1 MRSWLKWALLAVAFV
16 QFSVVALPPG
26 NADLISVQSL
36 SFDLRRGDSSLLYPG
51 RNFERNDEWVAH
63 HTGNLERLR
72 AKGEPNWCFYP
83 PLLPLVLAP
92 LAGADPEVW
101 RTVWGIIQL
110 ALVVFFAL
118 LIERL
123 LKAAGART
131 DLVLLFALVLG
142 SYPVARSLHLGQTS
156 LLIALLVWGGVR
168 AARRGRTEAQVLLMG
183 VAAFVKPF
191 LLVVAAP
198 DAFRRRAGTALGV
211 VAVAALLLVFSLF
224 FVGTTAHVEYWHLLS
239 TLTSSQTAYYGNQS
253 LMAGIMR
260 AFSSLPVLDYG
271 FQPDESLAMLARLV
285 ALLVLIVTLV
295 IQRRASRADSIALV
309 GLWLSAALL
318 ALPISWEH
326 HLLLLL
332 PVLALLWSREFA
344 VKWERVLL
352 IATTALLEIC
362 YLPLYAESAWGR
374 LAASL
379 PLIGNLMLF
388 VLIARYVLR
397 SQTPPSVEALA

>member
-1 MRSWLKWALLAVAFV
+1 VKSWLKWALFAAALV
-16 QFSVVALPPG
+16 QFAVLALPPG
-26 NADLISVQSL
+26 DADLISVQSL
-36 SFDLRRGDSSLLYPG
+36 ALDLRRGDSSLLYPG

-63 HTGNLERLR
+63 HTGNLAKLR

-92 LAGADPEVW
+92 LAGADPEAW
-101 RTVWGIIQL
+101 RIVWGIVQL
-110 ALVVFFAL
+110 ALVVAFAL

-131 DLVLLFALVLG
+131 DRVLLFALVLG

-156 LLIALLVWGGVR
+156 LLTALLVWGGVY
-168 AARRGRTEAQVLLMG
+168 AARCGRLETQAALMG

-191 LLVVAAP
+191 LLLAAVP
-198 DAFRRRAGTALGV
+198 DVFRRRTGTALGV
-211 VAVAALLLVFSLF
+211 VAVAAILLAVSLF
-224 FVGTTAHVEYWHLLS
+224 FVGVAAHVEYWHLLS
-239 TLTSSQTAYYGNQS
+239 TLASSQTAYYGNQS

-260 AFSSLPVLDYG
+260 AFSGLRVLDYG
-271 FQPDESLAMLARLV
+271 FQPDGSLALLARLL
-285 ALLVLIVTLV
+285 ALIVLIAAFV
-295 IQRRASRADSIALV
+295 IQRRAVNADSIAQV

-326 HLLLLL
+326 HLLFLL
-332 PVLALLWSREFA
+332 PAVAFLWSRA
-344 VKWERVLL
+344 PAKAERVLL
-352 IATTALLEIC
+352 LMATALLEVC
-362 YLPLYAESAWGR
+362 YLPLYAESAAGR

-388 VLIARYVLR
+388 VLIARYLLR
-397 SQTPPSVEALA
+397 PNASPSVEAMA

>member
-1 MRSWLKWALLAVAFV
+1 VRSWLKWVLLTAALV
-16 QFSVVALPPG
+16 QFAVVALPPG

-36 SFDLRRGDSSLLYPG
+36 SLDLRRGDSSLLYPG
-51 RNFERNDEWVAH
+51 RGFERNDEWVAH
-63 HTGNLERLR
+63 HTGNLAKLR

-83 PLLPLVLAP
+83 PLLPFVLAP

-110 ALVVFFAL
+110 LLAVAFAL

-123 LKAAGART
+123 LKAAGAQPDR
-131 DLVLLFALVLG
+131 VLLFALVLG
-142 SYPVARSLHLGQTS
+142 SYPVARSLQLGQTS
-156 LLIALLVWGGVR
+156 LLTALLVWSGVH
-168 AARRGRTEAQVLLMG
+168 AARRGRPEAQILLMG

-191 LLVVAAP
+191 LLLAAVP
-198 DAFRRRAGTALGV
+198 DVFRRRTGTALGV
-211 VAVAALLLVFSLF
+211 VAVVALLLALSLF
-224 FVGTTAHVEYWHLLS
+224 LVGIAAHVEYWHLLS

-260 AFSSLPVLDYG
+260 AFSSLSVLDYG

-285 ALLVLIVTLV
+285 ALLVLIAALV
-295 IQRRASRADSIALV
+295 IQRRAVSADSIAQV

-318 ALPISWEH
+318 ALPVSWEH

-332 PVLALLWSREFA
+332 PVLALLWNREFA

-352 IATTALLEIC
+352 IVTTALLEVC
-362 YLPLYAESAWGR
+362 WLPLYGESAGGR
-374 LAASL
+374 LSASL
-379 PLIGNLMLF
+379 PLIGNLVLF
-388 VLIARYVLR
+388 ILIARYLLR
-397 SQTPPSVEALA
+397 PQKSLSVEAVA

>member
-1 MRSWLKWALLAVAFV
+1 VRSWLKWVLLTAALV
-16 QFSVVALPPG
+16 QFAVVALPPG

-36 SFDLRRGDSSLLYPG
+36 SLDLRRGDTSLLYPG

-83 PLLPLVLAP
+83 PLLPFLLAP

-110 ALVVFFAL
+110 LLAVAFAL

-123 LKAAGART
+123 LKAAGAQPDR
-131 DLVLLFALVLG
+131 VLLFALVLG
-142 SYPVARSLHLGQTS
+142 SYPVARSLQLGQTS
-156 LLIALLVWGGVR
+156 LLTALLVWSGVY
-168 AARRGRTEAQVLLMG
+168 AVRRGRPEAQILLMG

-191 LLVVAAP
+191 LLLAAVP
-198 DAFRRRAGTALGV
+198 DFFRRRTGTALGV
-211 VAVAALLLVFSLF
+211 VAVTALLLALSLF
-224 FVGTTAHVEYWHLLS
+224 LVGIAAHVEYWHLLS
-239 TLTSSQTAYYGNQS
+239 TLASSQTAYYGNQS

-260 AFSSLPVLDYG
+260 AFSSLSVLDYG

-285 ALLVLIVTLV
+285 ALLVLIAALV
-295 IQRRASRADSIALV
+295 IQRRAVSADSIAQV

-318 ALPISWEH
+318 ALPVSWEH

-352 IATTALLEIC
+352 IVTTALLEVC
-362 YLPLYAESAWGR
+362 WLPLYGESAGGR
-374 LAASL
+374 LSASL
-379 PLIGNLMLF
+379 PLIGNLVLF
-388 VLIARYVLR
+388 ILIARYLLR
-397 SQTPPSVEALA
+397 PQKSLSVEAVA